1 MTKSVEYSEFLDNL
15 ALRPVGKTKL
25 TYIKELIDIESFK
38 PLTQRNDK
46 KTKMLQEM
54 LQQEESFVK
63 VAVDKN
69 TSIIPTAELDTLK
82 KEVKELQEAQK
93 AALTDP
99 QNPDNWKDKV
109 KKGLSSAVDYLNPFS
124 SKEK

>member
-1 MTKSVEYSEFLDNL
+1 MVNGIIARIEDLNTEVQDNMTKSVEYSEFLDNL

-82 KEVKELQEAQK
+82 KEVKEL
-93 AALTDP
+93 
-99 QNPDNWKDKV
+99 
-109 KKGLSSAVDYLNPFS
+109 
-124 SKEK
+124 

>member
-1 MTKSVEYSEFLDNL
+1 
-15 ALRPVGKTKL
+15 
-25 TYIKELIDIESFK
+25 
-38 PLTQRNDK
+38 
-46 KTKMLQEM
+46 M

-82 KEVKELQEAQK
+82 KEVKDLQEAQK
-93 AALTDP
+93 AALKDP

-109 KKGLSSAVDYLNPFS
+109 KKGLSYLNPFS